1 MMPAGMMLFRDPAIK
16 VFIPQKKFFLGH
28 YYQYED
34 RFKFVTFFFF
44 FSTPSSCAS
53 LGVVVA

>member
-1 MMPAGMMLFRDPAIK
+1 MMPACMMMFRDPAIK

-28 YYQYED
+28 YQYED
-34 RFKFVTFFFF
+34 RFVTIFFF
-44 FSTPSSCAS
+44 FSTLSRCAS